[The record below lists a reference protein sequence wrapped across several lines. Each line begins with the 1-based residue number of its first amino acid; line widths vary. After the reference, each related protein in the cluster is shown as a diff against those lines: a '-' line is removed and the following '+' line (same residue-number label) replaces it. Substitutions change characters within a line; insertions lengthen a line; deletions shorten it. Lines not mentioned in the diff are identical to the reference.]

1 MEKYIIELLEK
12 LDTLYVLYE
21 RYTWN
26 HPDAKI
32 NVLIGD
38 NTISVFLKDKDKLEE
53 EFIITFPD
61 EEAILYHYLS
71 LEFLAIVLGNVY
83 VHQDNNILFN
93 NAHKPYVKMYVNDEA
108 ILSIMQPI
116 INNQDKEFIHKNMYY
131 LLKARALL
139 FQNQNKV
146 YDKEFLDALDLRIN
160 IVKKVLSR

>member
-21 RYTWN
+21 RYAWN
-26 HPDAKI
+26 HPDTKI

-53 EFIITFPD
+53 DFIITFPD
-61 EEAILYHYLS
+61 E
-71 LEFLAIVLGNVY
+71 
-83 VHQDNNILFN
+83 
-93 NAHKPYVKMYVNDEA
+93 EA

-139 FQNQNKV
+139 FQYQNKI